1 MSDQEEQRRRDTM
14 AQRPMTD
21 AAKASTAGYA
31 WNPVSGRFVKKSG
44 PTYLRLIKC
53 GVLTDPNL
61 FVVQRAAPDP
71 APAPAQG
78 RRREALAPPQ
88 RDEAEQYSDDDDNDN
103 DLAARIAE
111 LLRKSKGRS
120 VKPPTRLPRARIVVA
135 PPARASARGSGRRQI
150 ADLFD
155 TSTDMSESECG

>member
-1 MSDQEEQRRRDTM
+1 MSEPADQP
-14 AQRPMTD
+14 RPMTD
-21 AAKASTAGYA
+21 AAKASTTGYA

-53 GVLTDPNL
+53 GVIQDPNM

-71 APAPAQG
+71 AQAPAPAQG
-78 RRREALAPPQ
+78 RRREALAPP
-88 RDEAEQYSDDDDNDN
+88 EAEQYSDDDDDN

-111 LLRKSKGRS
+111 LLTARKSKARA
-120 VKPPTRLPRARIVVA
+120 VKPIARLPRARIVVA
-135 PPARASARGSGRRQI
+135 PPTRAGARGSGRRQV
-150 ADLFD
+150 AEMFD

>member
-1 MSDQEEQRRRDTM
+1 MSEPADQP
-14 AQRPMTD
+14 RPMTD
-21 AAKASTAGYA
+21 AAKASTSGYA

-53 GVLTDPNL
+53 GVLSDPNL

-71 APAPAQG
+71 AQAPAPAAPAPAP
-78 RRREALAPPQ
+78 RRREAPPQ
-88 RDEAEQYSDDDDNDN
+88 RDEEYSDDEDDN
-103 DLAARIAE
+103 DLAARIAS
-111 LLRKSKGRS
+111 LLTARKRS
-120 VKPPTRLPRARIVVA
+120 VKPPARLPRARIVVA

>member
-1 MSDQEEQRRRDTM
+1 MADVAEPPRHDTA

-21 AAKASTAGYA
+21 DAKASTAGYA

-71 APAPAQG
+71 APQARAPAPA
-78 RRREALAPPQ
+78 RRASFAPSPQ
-88 RDEAEQYSDDDDNDN
+88 EGSDDDDDE
-103 DLAARIAE
+103 LAARIAE
-111 LLRKSKGRS
+111 LLARRWK
-120 VKPPTRLPRARIVVA
+120 KPALRATPRARVIKVA
-135 PPARASARGSGRRQI
+135 PPPARAPARGSGRRQV
-150 ADLFD
+150 AELFD
-155 TSTDMSESECG
+155 TTTDASESEY

>member
-1 MSDQEEQRRRDTM
+1 M

-21 AAKASTAGYA
+21 AAKSAIGGYA

-61 FVVQRAAPDP
+61 FVVQRAAQDP
-71 APAPAQG
+71 APAP
-78 RRREALAPPQ
+78 RRREAPP
-88 RDEAEQYSDDDDNDN
+88 EAEEYSDDDDN

-111 LLRKSKGRS
+111 LLTARKRS

-135 PPARASARGSGRRQI
+135 PARASARGSGRRQV
-150 ADLFD
+150 AELFD
-155 TSTDMSESECG
+155 TSTDLSEPTSCRWLSRRASRC